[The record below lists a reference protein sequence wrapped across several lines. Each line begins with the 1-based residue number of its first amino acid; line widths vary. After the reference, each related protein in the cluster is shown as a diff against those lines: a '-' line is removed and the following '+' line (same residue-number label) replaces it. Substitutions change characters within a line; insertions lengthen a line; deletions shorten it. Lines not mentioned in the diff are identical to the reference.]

1 MIAMKTPDTRGEFE
15 RNFHLLHRKMEQGQM
30 HFSANVIH
38 TLDGLEKVRFLPNGR
53 VDFLSVDES
62 ARLQANTMNNF
73 PDFPEEPTQPAP
85 PPDPQAGVSTPPG
98 AL

>member
-15 RNFHLLHRKMEQGQM
+15 RNFHLLHRKIEQGQM
-30 HFSANVIH
+30 KFSANLVH
-38 TLDGLEKVRFLPNGR
+38 ALDGLEKVRFLPNGR

-73 PDFPEEPTQPAP
+73 PDLPGDLGQPATSG
-85 PPDPQAGVSTPPG
+85 PQANPSPPQRS
-98 AL
+98 L